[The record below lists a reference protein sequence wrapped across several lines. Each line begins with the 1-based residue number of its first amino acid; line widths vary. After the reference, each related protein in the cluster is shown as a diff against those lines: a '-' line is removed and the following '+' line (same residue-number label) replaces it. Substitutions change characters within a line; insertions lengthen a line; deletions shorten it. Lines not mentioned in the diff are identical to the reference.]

1 MTPAAKV
8 TYLAALLVGLSVGL
22 VAGYRQRIGFLES
35 FDETRTITAPSTLGD
50 FSKDA
55 YAHADFDHARAAL
68 LAYAGLLEEIE
79 KAKPDR
85 TQKYELSN
93 TYVRLALLEDEE
105 GDSEQSLQFM
115 TKARYWHA
123 ANGDGRD
130 LSDSEVKAAVTRF
143 DDQFGISRPKVN
155 AR

>member
-1 MTPAAKV
+1 MTPGAKL

-22 VAGYRQRIGFLES
+22 LAGYRQRIGLLED
-35 FDETRTITAPSTLGD
+35 FGETRTITAPSTLRD
-50 FSKDA
+50 FSQDE

-68 LAYAGLLEEIE
+68 LGYAGLLEEIE
-79 KAKPDR
+79 KSKPDR
-85 TQKYELSN
+85 AQKYELSN

-105 GDSEQSLQFM
+105 RNSEQSRQFM

-123 ANGDGRD
+123 ANGDGGD
-130 LSDSEVKAAVTRF
+130 LSDSEVKAAVTTF
-143 DDQFGISRPKVN
+143 DDHFGISRPKVN